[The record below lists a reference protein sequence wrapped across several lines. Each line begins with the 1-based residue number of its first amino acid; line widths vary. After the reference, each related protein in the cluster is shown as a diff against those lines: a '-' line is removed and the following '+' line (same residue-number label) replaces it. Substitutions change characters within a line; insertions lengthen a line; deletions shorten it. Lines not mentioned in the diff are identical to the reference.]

1 MISIYVLIGAALLV
15 VGALAM
21 LKFLKN
27 VQPIT
32 SSEIADDLNE
42 LKQKISQFKNGL
54 ETWSDDISS
63 NDLDQIMDSG
73 QTRTGSGVFLSNNN
87 QPIFAYAFRKYIGPA
102 KNSLMYVLTSNHE
115 YVFRTT
121 TKGTEITMDGEKQGI
136 IRENGTM
143 SDVRNRDIANIKRF
157 GATAEN
163 KIFIN
168 GKEVAKIALPDAVA
182 GIKAIQIPIELNNV
196 DNQIV
201 QTFAVYELV
210 ANIGDLR

>member
-1 MISIYVLIGAALLV
+1 MIYVLIGVALLV

-32 SSEIADDLNE
+32 SSEIADDLAE
-42 LKQKISQFKNGL
+42 LKQKVVQYKNGL
-54 ETWSDDISS
+54 ENWSEEISS
-63 NDLDQIMDSG
+63 NELDQILDAG
-73 QTRTGSGVFLSNNN
+73 QTRTGNGVFLSTGG
-87 QPIFAYAFRKYIGPA
+87 QPIFAYSFRKYIGPA
-102 KNSLMYVLTSNHE
+102 KNSLMYVLTAQHE
-115 YVFRTT
+115 YIFRTT
-121 TKGTEITMDGEKQGI
+121 TKGTEITVDGEKQGI

-182 GIKAIQIPIELNNV
+182 GIKALQIPIALDSEQS
-196 DNQIV
+196 QIV

>member
-1 MISIYVLIGAALLV
+1 MIYLFIGVAILV

-32 SSEIADDLNE
+32 SSEIADDLDE
-42 LKQKISQFKNGL
+42 LKQKIVQYKNGL
-54 ETWSDDISS
+54 ENWSEEISS
-63 NDLDQIMDSG
+63 NELDQILDAG
-73 QTRTGSGVFLSNNN
+73 QTRTGNGVFLSTTG

-102 KNSLMYVLTSNHE
+102 KNSLMYVLTSAHE
-115 YVFRTT
+115 YIFRTT
-121 TKGTEITMDGEKQGI
+121 TKGTEITVDGQKQGI

-143 SDVRNRDIANIKRF
+143 SDIRNRDIANIKRF

-163 KIFIN
+163 KIFVN

-182 GIKAIQIPIELNNV
+182 GIKALQIPIELNAEE
-196 DNQIV
+196 NQIV